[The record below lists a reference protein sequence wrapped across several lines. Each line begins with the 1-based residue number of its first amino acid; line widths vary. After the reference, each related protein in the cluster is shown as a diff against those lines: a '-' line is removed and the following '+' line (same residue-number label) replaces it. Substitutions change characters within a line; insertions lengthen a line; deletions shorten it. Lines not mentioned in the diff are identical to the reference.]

1 MVPGPGEYR
10 RPTTAL
16 NAMDAVDIVWLR
28 SEAGQAAVGEATT
41 LAAAGLTDLA
51 IRRRLERTVTPSEA
65 RSVLMLAAGRAA
77 LRAKWKLA
85 DRLFADRDAA
95 EQAAHE
101 LVAAHTAARFAGCRA
116 VADLGCGMG
125 ADTLMIARALG
136 AGVAL
141 AVDRDPGRLAMA
153 EANAGVMGVAA
164 RVRLEQSDLAA
175 WRPSQPLDGV
185 WLDPAR
191 RDGRG
196 RLTEPERWSPPLSLA
211 LGLATAPRA
220 GIKLAPGIDLAY
232 LAAELRVP
240 WEVEFVSL
248 NRALR
253 AAVLWLGEAVS
264 TPRRATV
271 IEPSGPVHTMDGPAE
286 EPPARLGPP
295 GAWLYDPDPA
305 VGRAGLVRQL
315 AASLDAWQL
324 DSRIAYLSG
333 DAAHETPFARRLRIL
348 SALPYSEG
356 ALLGAARDL
365 QCARVEVERRGSP
378 VDTNALERR
387 LNARLPG
394 GPGRVG
400 TIALT
405 RSGRQH
411 IALICAVE

>member
-1 MVPGPGEYR
+1 
-10 RPTTAL
+10 
-16 NAMDAVDIVWLR
+16 MDAADILWLR
-28 SEAGQAAVGEATT
+28 SEAGQAATAEAAT
-41 LAAAGLTDLA
+41 LTAAGLTDLA
-51 IRRRLERTVTPSEA
+51 IRRRLERTVTSSEA
-65 RSVLMLAAGRAA
+65 RFVLMLAAGRVA
-77 LRAKWKLA
+77 LRGRWGLA
-85 DRLFADRDAA
+85 GQLFADREAA

-101 LVAAHTAARFAGCRA
+101 LVAAHTAARFAGCRV

-125 ADTLMIARALG
+125 ADTLMIACALP
-136 AGVAL
+136 AGVVL

-153 EANAGVMGVAA
+153 EANAGVMGVAS
-164 RVRLEQSDLAA
+164 RVRFEQSDLAV
-175 WRPSQPLDGV
+175 WQPSQPLDGV

-196 RLTEPERWSPPLSLA
+196 RVTEPERWSPPLSLA
-211 LGLATAPRA
+211 LGLATTAPRA
-220 GIKLAPGIDLAY
+220 GIKLAPGVDLVH
-232 LAAELRVP
+232 LAAGLRVP

-248 NRALR
+248 DRTLR

-264 TPRRATV
+264 APRRATV

-286 EPPARLGPP
+286 EPPVRLGSP
-295 GAWLYDPDPA
+295 GVWLYDPDPA

-333 DAAHETPFARRLRIL
+333 DAAHDTPFARRLRVL
-348 SALPYSEG
+348 STLPYSER

-394 GPGRVG
+394 GPGLVA
-400 TIALT
+400 TVALT

-411 IALICAVE
+411 LALICAAE